1 MCTQYVSD
9 YIMNG
14 GNKEEFMQKFSKAV
28 SKGFDPDTMLVKV
41 GLANQTTMLKVG
53 WTAGGLDSGTLVII

>member
-1 MCTQYVSD
+1 
-9 YIMNG
+9 MNG